1 MLSEQ
6 QKTWT
11 KKLVN
16 QILEN
21 NNKAQCVSTIASVC
35 SPKIGNDR
43 LITMGAITYSRE
55 FIG

>member
-55 FIG
+55 FMG